1 MNYDEDSLKVANAV
15 AAVAASGLHQ
25 LATHLHAEAAAIVL
39 MQGGNVAGTV
49 IVPPGLSPAELATW
63 AGDLARELRSLA
75 ADVENGDT
83 RRELERQANA
93 YRAKQA

>member
-1 MNYDEDSLKVANAV
+1 MKDDEQGRRVATAV

-39 MQGGNVAGTV
+39 MQGDNVAGTV
-49 IVPPGLSPAELATW
+49 IIPPGLSPAELGAW

-75 ADVENGDT
+75 ADVEDGDT
-83 RRELERQANA
+83 RAELERQAKA
-93 YRAKQA
+93 YRAQQA